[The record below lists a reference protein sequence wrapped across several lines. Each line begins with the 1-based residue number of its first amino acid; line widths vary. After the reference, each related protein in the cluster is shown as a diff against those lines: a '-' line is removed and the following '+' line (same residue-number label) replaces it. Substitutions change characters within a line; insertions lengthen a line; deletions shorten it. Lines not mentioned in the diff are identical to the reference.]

1 MKKLAL
7 AIFAAALAL
16 VSCNKQETAQPVR
29 DLTVRFSTEKLA
41 DYTFKSALEAQD
53 QVGVFAGVPINGVN
67 VLYTATADKKLASA
81 SPLKWIADSQE
92 PVDFTAYRPY
102 DQAAASANISFAV
115 RADQSAEGAYD
126 ASDLMV
132 ANALAV
138 QPGSVVSLTFRH
150 ALSKIAVRLT
160 NNVEGAVVTGV
171 AISDVALG
179 ADVDLT
185 SGAISNVGAKQSVKS
200 VLAATQ
206 WEAIVIPQSARP
218 MISVSLSNGLT
229 YKYLLK
235 AEADFAAGKVAVA
248 NLVLNPGQPSEEE
261 LVQFTFTVLDWEE
274 GLELETDDPV
284 ITGEE
289 AAVWKV
295 VGIGGTE
302 EAWHYENGIAM
313 TATTTEGVWE
323 AEITLAEGDSFK
335 LFNGETWVGMK
346 PNWGFYGL
354 GDFSDGYLQADDDAK
369 NIVVKENANT
379 PVVGKVKLSF
389 TWPSCRFI
397 VTLAE
402 PEEPETPAEI
412 KWVVVGIGGT
422 DEDWQYENGIAM
434 TCTEEGDN
442 PGEGVWEADI
452 TLAEGD
458 TFKLLNNAETPVWVG
473 MKSNWGYYGLGD
485 FEDGYLQADDNAKNI
500 VVKEN
505 ADTPVTGKV
514 HLVFTWPS
522 CKFAI
527 TVVNS
532 EP

>member
-1 MKKLAL
+1 MKKIAL

-29 DLTVRFSTEKLA
+29 DLTVRFATEKLS
-41 DYTFKSALEAQD
+41 DYSFKSALEAQD
-53 QVGVFAGVPINGVN
+53 QVGVFAGVPIDGVN
-67 VLYTATADKKLASA
+67 VLYTATADKKLTSA
-81 SPLKWIADSQE
+81 TPLKWIADSEE

-102 DQAAASANISFAV
+102 DQAVTSAHIAFAV
-115 RADQSAEGAYD
+115 QANQSAEGAYD
-126 ASDLMV
+126 ASDLMI
-132 ANALAV
+132 ANAEDV
-138 QPGSVVSLTFRH
+138 QPESVVALTFRH

-160 NNVEGAVVTGV
+160 NNVEGAIVTGV

-185 SGAISNVGAKQSVKS
+185 TGGISNVSAKESVK
-200 VLAATQ
+200 AAFATSQ
-206 WEAIVIPQSARP
+206 WEAIIIPQSARP
-218 MISVSLSNGLT
+218 MISVNLSNGLT

-235 AEADFAAGKVAVA
+235 AEAEFAAGKVAVA
-248 NLVLNPGQPSEEE
+248 NLVVNPGEPSVEDA
-261 LVQFTFTVLDWEE
+261 VQFSFTVLDWEE

-289 AAVWKV
+289 TASWKV
-295 VGIGGTE
+295 VGLGDNWDYADGV
-302 EAWHYENGIAM
+302 AM
-313 TATTTEGVWE
+313 TATATEGVWE

-354 GDFSDGYLQADDDAK
+354 GDFEDGYLQADSEAK
-369 NIVVKENANT
+369 NIVVKENVDT
-379 PVVGKVKLSF
+379 PVTGKVKLTF

-402 PEEPETPAEI
+402 AEEPEEPETPAEI
-412 KWVVVGIGGT
+412 SWAVVGIG
-422 DEDWQYENGIAM
+422 DAWDFADGIAM
-434 TCTEEGDN
+434 TCTEEGEN

-452 TLAEGD
+452 TLEEGD

-473 MKSNWGYYGLGD
+473 MKPNWGFYGLGD
-485 FEDGYLQADDNAKNI
+485 FEDGYLQADSEAKNI

-505 ADTPVTGKV
+505 TDTPVTGTV
-514 HLVFTWPS
+514 HVKFTWPS
-522 CKFAI
+522 CRFI
-527 TVVNS
+527 VTVP